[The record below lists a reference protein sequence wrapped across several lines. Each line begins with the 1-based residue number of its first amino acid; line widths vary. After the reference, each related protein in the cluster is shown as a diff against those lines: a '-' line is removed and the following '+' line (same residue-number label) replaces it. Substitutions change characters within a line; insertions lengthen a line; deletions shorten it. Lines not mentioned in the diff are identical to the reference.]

1 MIDTYYKMI
10 GALFPFSWAQYA
22 FMKNAFLAIIFIAPL
37 FALLGTLVVG
47 KRMAF
52 FSDVLGHS
60 ALTGIALGV
69 ILGLRE
75 PFWAMLIFVVLL
87 AIMINLFKGL
97 TQASSDTVLGV
108 FFALTVA
115 LGIVILSKGG
125 GFNKF
130 TGYLIGD
137 ILAISRGQIY
147 WLAGITILVFW
158 YWSFFGNNLVL
169 ISVNPLLART
179 RGVRVFWT
187 ETGFVVIL
195 ALIVAIS
202 IRLIGILMIN
212 SLLIL
217 PAAAARVFTNSVRE
231 YTFWSVILSLISGIF
246 GLILS
251 YYLGTASGATIVLF
265 CAGLYLLA
273 AIFGKF
279 WRRRLTG

>member
-1 MIDTYYKMI
+1 MIDAYYRVIEM
-10 GALFPFSWAQYA
+10 LFPFSWAHYA
-22 FMKNAFLAIIFIAPL
+22 FMKNALLAVIFASFL

-69 ILGLRE
+69 ILGMQE
-75 PFWAMLIFVVLL
+75 PFWVMLIFLVTL
-87 AIMINLFKGL
+87 AILINLFKGL

-108 FFALTVA
+108 FFAITVS
-115 LGIVILSKGG
+115 LGVVILSKGG

-137 ILAISRGQIY
+137 ILAISQADIY
-147 WLAGITILVFW
+147 WLAGITIAVFG
-158 YWSFFGNNLVL
+158 YWIFFGNNLVL
-169 ISVNPLLART
+169 ISVDPVLART
-179 RGVRVFWT
+179 RGIRVFWM
-187 ETGFVVIL
+187 ETSFVIVL
-195 ALIVAIS
+195 ALVVAIS

-217 PAAAARVFTNSVRE
+217 PAAAARSLSNNVRE
-231 YTFWSVILSLISGIF
+231 YTLLSILISLISGIA

-251 YYLGTASGATIVLF
+251 FYLGTASGATIVLF
-265 CAGLYLLA
+265 CALLYLLA
-273 AIFGKF
+273 AFGAKL
-279 WRRRLTG
+279 WRRR